1 MMHDNPQKGVIF
13 FMNSAKTILACAE
26 QALGVSAKDAEVHAL
41 HGAVGDAVLRE
52 ILPHWNAC
60 RQAHLANRR
69 VCYFSMEFLMGRAVY
84 NNLYCL
90 GLLPDMEKAFR
101 EAGTSLSVFEEIED
115 AALGNGGLG
124 RLAACFLDSAAACSL
139 PVDGYGIRYQYGLF
153 KQGFKDGRQTESP
166 DDWQRFGDPWS
177 IRCEADAVTVQYR
190 GQTVRAVPYDMPVI
204 GFAQDGSMP
213 HIGTLRLWQAE
224 PIDAFDFKAFNDQDY
239 LAASAE
245 TVRASDISR
254 CLYPNDDTRA
264 GKALRLK
271 QQYFFC
277 AASLADCIKKHK
289 AQFGT
294 LDSLP
299 EHLAVQLN
307 DTHPVISIPEL
318 IRLLEAEGY
327 SFADALAMAKK
338 VFSYTNHTIMQEALE
353 KWDCDLIEEL
363 LPEIYAIMLQISEQF
378 LEELYAKDVPQ
389 DQISAMRIIKNGQV
403 HMADLAMYGGV
414 YVNGVAAIHT
424 ELLKT
429 TVLKE
434 WYALAPEKF
443 QNKTNGITQRRWLG
457 VCNPELTALFAELA
471 GSEHFLADLDELKQ
485 LSGYAEDAAVMTK
498 FRAVKQL
505 KKQQLSDFIEKT
517 EGVRIDPSFC
527 FDIQIKR
534 LHEYKRQLLNAFS
547 ILWIYYGIKDGS
559 IQDFTPTAFL
569 FGAKSAP
576 GYRRAKAIIK
586 YINEIAKLIGSDPEV
601 RDLMQVHFVT
611 NYNVSYAEKLVAAC
625 DISEQI
631 STAGTEASGTGN
643 MKMMLNGAVTIGTL
657 DGANIEIVD
666 AAGKENN
673 YIFGAT
679 VEELEKL
686 ENYCSRAV
694 MSKNPMMARVVRSL
708 IDGTVSDGGTG
719 EFRELYFALLDGASW
734 HQPDHYYLLL
744 DLPDY
749 VETKLRALRDYRDAN
764 DFAAKQ
770 WRNACAAGP
779 FSSDRTIRQYA
790 DECWH
795 IQPV

>member
-1 MMHDNPQKGVIF
+1 
-13 FMNSAKTILACAE
+13 MNRAETILSRAE
-26 QALGVSAKDAEVHAL
+26 SALGQPAAQAEVHDLHNAL
-41 HGAVGDAVLRE
+41 GEAVMTE
-52 ILPHWNAC
+52 ILPHWNSC
-60 RQAHLANRR
+60 RQAHLQNRR

-90 GLLPDMEKAFR
+90 GLLDEMEQAMRK
-101 EAGTSLSVFEEIED
+101 AGTSLSVFEEIED

-139 PVDGYGIRYQYGLF
+139 PVDGYGIRYRYGLF
-153 KQGFKDGRQTESP
+153 KQGFANGRQTETG
-166 DDWQRFGDPWS
+166 DDWSRFGDPWS
-177 IRCEADAVTVQYR
+177 IRKDAEAVLISYR
-190 GQTVRAVPYDMPVI
+190 EQQVRAVPYDMPVI
-204 GFAQDGSMP
+204 GYAENGKEP

-224 PIDAFDFKAFNDQDY
+224 PVHAFDFDTFNAQDY
-239 LAASAE
+239 LTASAE
-245 TVRASDISR
+245 TISAEDISR

-277 AASLADCIKKHK
+277 AASLADCLKKHK

-318 IRLLEAEGY
+318 IRLLKLEGY
-327 SFADALAMAKK
+327 SFEQALSMAKQI
-338 VFSYTNHTIMQEALE
+338 FSYTNHTIMQEALE
-353 KWDCDLIEEL
+353 KWDCDLVEEL
-363 LPEIYAIMLQISEQF
+363 LPEIYSIMLQISEQF
-378 LEELYAKDVPQ
+378 LTELYANEHAKE
-389 DQISAMRIIKNGQV
+389 QIESLRIIKNGQV
-403 HMADLAMYGGV
+403 HMANLAMYAGR

-429 TVLKE
+429 TVLKD
-434 WYALAPEKF
+434 WYDLAPEKF

-457 VCNPELTALFAELA
+457 VCNPELTALFSELA
-471 GSEHFLADLDELKQ
+471 GSRHFLTELTDLQSLSHYAD
-485 LSGYAEDAAVMTK
+485 DAAVIEK
-498 FRAVKQL
+498 FRAVKQE
-505 KKQQLSDFIEKT
+505 KKRQLAAYIQKA
-517 EGVRIDPSFC
+517 EGISIDAESC

-547 ILWIYYGIKDGS
+547 ILWIYYGIKDGT
-559 IQDFTPTAFL
+559 IQNFTPTTFL

-586 YINEIAKLIGSDPEV
+586 YINEIAKLIDNDPDV
-601 RDLMQVHFVT
+601 RGLMKVHFVT

-643 MKMMLNGAVTIGTL
+643 MKMMLNGAVTLGTL

-679 VEELEKL
+679 VEDLEKL
-686 ENYCSRAV
+686 ENYCSRSV
-694 MSKNPMMARVVRSL
+694 MSRNPMTARVVKSL
-708 IDGTVSDGGTG
+708 IDGTVSDDGTG

-749 VETKLRALRDYRDAN
+749 VETKLKALSDYRDA
-764 DFAAKQ
+764 DSFAQKQ

-790 DECWH
+790 EECWH
-795 IQPV
+795 ISPV

>member
-1 MMHDNPQKGVIF
+1 MVLTQRSDSIHMTQAEAILK
-13 FMNSAKTILACAE
+13 SAESAIGQPAAE
-26 QALGVSAKDAEVHAL
+26 AEVHVL
-41 HGAVGDAVLRE
+41 HNAIGEAVMSR
-52 ILPHWNAC
+52 ILPRWNAC
-60 RQAHLANRR
+60 RRAHLANRR

-90 GLLPDMEKAFR
+90 GLLEDMEHAMQ
-101 EAGTSLSVFEEIED
+101 ESGTSLSVFEEIED

-124 RLAACFLDSAAACSL
+124 RLAACFLDSAATCSL
-139 PVDGYGIRYQYGLF
+139 PVDGYGIRYRYGLF
-153 KQGFKDGRQTESP
+153 KQGFADGRQTETG
-166 DDWQRFGDPWS
+166 DDWSRFGDPWS
-177 IRCEADAVTVQYR
+177 IRKDSEAVTVSYR
-190 GQTVRAVPYDMPVI
+190 GQNVRAVPYDMPVI
-204 GFAQDGSMP
+204 GYAEKGSEP

-224 PIDAFDFKAFNDQDY
+224 PVEAFDFGTFNQQNY

-245 TVRASDISR
+245 TIAAEDISR

-264 GKALRLK
+264 GKLLRLK

-277 AASLADCIKKHK
+277 AASLADCLQKHK

-294 LDSLP
+294 LDTLP
-299 EHLAVQLN
+299 EHLAIQLN

-318 IRLLEAEGY
+318 IRLLKNEGY
-327 SFADALAMAKK
+327 SFEAALAMAKQI
-338 VFSYTNHTIMQEALE
+338 FSYTNHTIMQEALE
-353 KWDCDLIEEL
+353 KWSCDLVEEI
-363 LPEIYAIMLQISEQF
+363 LPEIYAITLQISEHF
-378 LEELYAKDVPQ
+378 LTELYACDTPQ
-389 DQISAMRIIKNGQV
+389 EQINALRIIKNDQV
-403 HMADLAMYGGV
+403 HMANLAMYAGR

-434 WYALAPEKF
+434 WYALFPDKF

-457 VCNPELTALFAELA
+457 VCNPELTALFTELS
-471 GSEHFLADLDELKQ
+471 GSQHFLTELDDLRSLSHYADDAGIMERFHLIKQ
-485 LSGYAEDAAVMTK
+485 EK
-498 FRAVKQL
+498 KRQL
-505 KKQQLSDFIEKT
+505 ADYILQT
-517 EGVRIDPSFC
+517 EGVRIDPETC

-547 ILWIYYGIKDGS
+547 ILWIYYGIKEGT
-559 IQDFTPTAFL
+559 IKDFTPTTFL

-586 YINEIAKLIGSDPEV
+586 YINEIANLIDNDPDV
-601 RDLMQVHFVT
+601 RGLMQVHFVT

-643 MKMMLNGAVTIGTL
+643 MKMMLNGAVTLGTL

-686 ENYCSRAV
+686 TDYCSRSV
-694 MSKNPMMARVVRSL
+694 MAKNPMTARVVRSL

-749 VETKLRALRDYRDAN
+749 VETKLRALSDYRNTTA
-764 DFAAKQ
+764 FSQKQ

-790 DECWH
+790 AECWH
-795 IQPV
+795 ISPV

>member
-1 MMHDNPQKGVIF
+1 
-13 FMNSAKTILACAE
+13 MNRAETILSRAE
-26 QALGVSAKDAEVHAL
+26 SALGQPAAQAEVHNLHNAL
-41 HGAVGDAVLRE
+41 GEAVMTE
-52 ILPHWNAC
+52 ILPHWNSC
-60 RQAHLANRR
+60 RQAHLQNRR

-90 GLLPDMEKAFR
+90 GLLDEMEQAMQK
-101 EAGTSLSVFEEIED
+101 AGTSLSVFEEIED

-139 PVDGYGIRYQYGLF
+139 PVDGYGIRYRYGLF
-153 KQGFKDGRQTESP
+153 KQGFANGRQTETG
-166 DDWQRFGDPWS
+166 DDWSRFGDPWS
-177 IRCEADAVTVQYR
+177 IRKDAESVLISYR
-190 GQTVRAVPYDMPVI
+190 EQQVRAVPYDMPVI
-204 GFAQDGSMP
+204 GYAENGKEP

-224 PIDAFDFKAFNDQDY
+224 PVRAFDFDTFNAQDY
-239 LAASAE
+239 LTASAE
-245 TVRASDISR
+245 TISAEDISR

-277 AASLADCIKKHK
+277 AASLADCLKKHK

-318 IRLLEAEGY
+318 IRLLKLEGY
-327 SFADALAMAKK
+327 SFEQALSMAKQI
-338 VFSYTNHTIMQEALE
+338 FSYTNHTIMQEALE
-353 KWDCDLIEEL
+353 KWDCDLVEEL
-363 LPEIYAIMLQISEQF
+363 LPEIYSIMLQISEQF
-378 LEELYAKDVPQ
+378 LTELYANEHAKE
-389 DQISAMRIIKNGQV
+389 QIESLRIIKNGQV
-403 HMADLAMYGGV
+403 HMANLAMYAGR

-429 TVLKE
+429 TVLKD
-434 WYALAPEKF
+434 WYDLAPEKF

-457 VCNPELTALFAELA
+457 VCNPELTALFSELA
-471 GSEHFLADLDELKQ
+471 GSRHFLTELTDLQSLSHYAD
-485 LSGYAEDAAVMTK
+485 DAAVMEK
-498 FRAVKQL
+498 FRAVKQE
-505 KKQQLSDFIEKT
+505 KKRQLAAYIQKA
-517 EGVRIDPSFC
+517 EGISIDPESC

-547 ILWIYYGIKDGS
+547 ILWIYYGIKDGT
-559 IQDFTPTAFL
+559 IQNFTPTTFL

-586 YINEIAKLIGSDPEV
+586 YINEIAKLIDNDPDV
-601 RDLMQVHFVT
+601 RGLMKVHFVT

-643 MKMMLNGAVTIGTL
+643 MKMMLNGAVTLGTL

-686 ENYCSRAV
+686 ENYCSRSV
-694 MSKNPMMARVVRSL
+694 MSKNPMTARVVRSL
-708 IDGTVSDGGTG
+708 IDGTVSDDGTG

-749 VETKLRALRDYRDAN
+749 VETKLKALSDYRNADS
-764 DFAAKQ
+764 FAQKQ

-790 DECWH
+790 EECWH
-795 IQPV
+795 ISPV

>member
-1 MMHDNPQKGVIF
+1 
-13 FMNSAKTILACAE
+13 MNKAETILKQAE
-26 QALGVSAKDAEVHAL
+26 QQLGMPVRNAEVHAL
-41 HGAVGDAVLRE
+41 HNAVSEAVCRE

-60 RQAHLANRR
+60 RAAHLANRR
-69 VCYFSMEFLMGRAVY
+69 VCYFSMEFLMGRAIY

-90 GLLPDMEKAFR
+90 NLLNDMEEAFR
-101 EAGTSLSVFEEIED
+101 KAGTSLSVFEEIED

-124 RLAACFLDSAAACSL
+124 RLAACFLDSAASCAL
-139 PVDGYGIRYQYGLF
+139 PVDGYGIRYRYGLF
-153 KQGFKDGRQTESP
+153 KQSFENGRQTETG

-177 IRCEADAVTVQYR
+177 IRCEQDAVTVSYKN
-190 GQTVRAVPYDMPVI
+190 QTVQAVPYDMPII
-204 GFAQDGSMP
+204 GYAENGKEP

-224 PIDAFDFKAFNDQDY
+224 PVEAFDFKTFNAQNY
-239 LAASAE
+239 LEASAE
-245 TVRASDISR
+245 TIAAEDISR

-294 LDSLP
+294 LDTLP
-299 EHLAVQLN
+299 EKLAVQLN

-318 IRLLEAEGY
+318 IRLLKLEGY
-327 SFADALAMAKK
+327 SFRDALNMAKK

-363 LPEIYAIMLQISEQF
+363 LPEIFAITLQISEEL
-378 LEELYAKDVPQ
+378 LEELYAKELPKE
-389 DQISAMRIIKNGQV
+389 QIEAMRIIRNDQV
-403 HMADLAMYGGV
+403 HMANLAMYAGS

-429 TVLKE
+429 TVLKD
-434 WYALAPEKF
+434 WYAFAPEKF

-457 VCNPELTALFAELA
+457 VCNPELTGLLRELG
-471 GSEHFLADLDELKQ
+471 GSEHFLADLTELKS
-485 LSGYAEDAAVMTK
+485 LSDYANNKDVMER
-498 FRAVKQL
+498 FHAIKQT
-505 KKQQLSDFIEKT
+505 KKQQLADYIAKT
-517 EGVRIDPSFC
+517 EGVGIDPNSC

-559 IQDFTPTAFL
+559 IQNFQPTTFL

-586 YINEIAKLIGSDPEV
+586 FINEIAKMIDSDSEV
-601 RDLMQVHFVT
+601 RGKIKVHFVE

-643 MKMMLNGAVTIGTL
+643 MKMMLNGAVTLGTL

-666 AAGKENN
+666 AAGAENN

-679 VEELEKL
+679 VEEIKNLKD
-686 ENYCSRAV
+686 YCSRAV
-694 MSKNPMMARVVRSL
+694 MAKDSRIARVVKTL
-708 IDGTVSDGGTG
+708 IDGSVSDDGTG

-744 DLPDY
+744 DLPSY
-749 VETKLRALRDYRDAN
+749 VETKLRAISDYADSAA
-764 DFAAKQ
+764 FSAKQ
-770 WRNACAAGP
+770 WRNTCAAGP

-790 DECWH
+790 EECWH
-795 IQPV
+795 ISDI